1 VLLTVHTIALA
12 GATLSAAATIW
23 IRQGLRTSSFYA
35 GFWINL
41 AVGVVGLWGAV
52 FLHTGVEA
60 LQVRALPFFI
70 LSGLLGTACGRLLR
84 FVSIEKVGAA
94 VAASVINLNPFIAT
108 ALAILL
114 LGERV
119 TLPILVGTLVIVM
132 GTVLLSLS
140 GQQGGFRVSHL
151 VYPCISAACFGAVA
165 VVRKVGLQQA
175 GPLFGSA
182 VNMTT
187 AFIAVTVCMLIAGQR
202 TTLRCRGRS
211 LLYFIAAGVAENA
224 GVFLGIV
231 ALSYGEVS
239 IVIPL
244 TGTAPLFVL
253 AMTYLFLQ
261 GVERLSWP
269 IVTGSVLI
277 VAGVAL
283 LTVSPP

>member
-1 VLLTVHTIALA
+1 MLLTVHTLALA
-12 GATLSAAATIW
+12 GAICSAAATIW
-23 IRQGLRTSSFYA
+23 IRQGLRESHFYA

-41 AVGVVGLWGAV
+41 TVGVVGLWGLV
-52 FLHTGVEA
+52 FLLTGGEA
-60 LQVRALPFFI
+60 LQLKALPFFI
-70 LSGLLGTACGRLLR
+70 LSGLIGTAFGRLLR
-84 FVSIEKVGAA
+84 FVSIDKVGAA

-119 TLPILVGTLVIVM
+119 TLPILGGTLVIVV

-151 VYPCISAACFGAVA
+151 TYPFVSAACFGVVA
-165 VVRKVGLQQA
+165 VIRKVGLQQA
-175 GPLFGSA
+175 GPLFGAA

-187 AFIAVTVCMLIAGQR
+187 AFIAFTVCMLMAGQR
-202 TTLRCRGRS
+202 STLVCRGRS
-211 LLYFIAAGVAENA
+211 LLYFVAAGVAENA

-239 IVIPL
+239 IVVPL

-253 AMTYLFLQ
+253 VMTYVFLR
-261 GVERLSWP
+261 GVERLSWR
-269 IVTGSVLI
+269 IVTGSILI
-277 VAGVAL
+277 VLGVCL
-283 LTVSPP
+283 LTVSPS